1 MSVVRHDVSLCIGCE
16 TCVNTC
22 PRDVFRMNKDVPNEN
37 EGYEDAGK
45 SVIAYPEECQTC
57 GMCYLYCPT
66 GSLAMRPEPYAWPV
80 TGYR

>member
-1 MSVVRHDVSLCIGCE
+1 MSVARHDLSKCIGCE

-22 PRDVFRMNKDVPNEN
+22 PRDVFRFNDTMK
-37 EGYEDAGK
+37 K

-66 GSLAMRPEPYAWPV
+66 GSICMVQTPYMWPV

>member
-1 MSVVRHDVSLCIGCE
+1 MTVARHDLSACIGCQ

-22 PRDVFRMNKDVPNEN
+22 PRDVFRYNDTMK
-37 EGYEDAGK
+37 K

-66 GSLAMRPEPYAWPV
+66 GSLCMTQTPHIWPV